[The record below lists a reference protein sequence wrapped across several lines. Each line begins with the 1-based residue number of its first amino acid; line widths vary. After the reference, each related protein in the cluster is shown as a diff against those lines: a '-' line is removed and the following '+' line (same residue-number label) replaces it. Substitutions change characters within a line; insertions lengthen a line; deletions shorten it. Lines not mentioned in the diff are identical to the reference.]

1 MTKGG
6 RKERETFKT
15 PYYVC
20 VYYVCVCIFVYFLA
34 LVFVFS
40 IDMGLLGVMVYV
52 ISQLVEAAY
61 PDTGQTYLDVV
72 LKIFFR

>member
-34 LVFVFS
+34 LVFV
-40 IDMGLLGVMVYV
+40 LT
-52 ISQLVEAAY
+52 QLVEAAAEGS
-61 PDTGQTYLDVV
+61 DLLV
-72 LKIFFR
+72 FFLWLG